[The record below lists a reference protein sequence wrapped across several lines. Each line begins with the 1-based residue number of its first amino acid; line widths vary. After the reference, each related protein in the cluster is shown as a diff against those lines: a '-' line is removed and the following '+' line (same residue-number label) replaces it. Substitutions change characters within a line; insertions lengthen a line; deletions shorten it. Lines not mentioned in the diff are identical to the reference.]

1 MKFLII
7 VPTLNSYLLLDNLY
21 KSLDKQNFK
30 NWRVLFVDGNSNLKH
45 KKWIKKICK
54 ENNKFTYKNQSKTN
68 PGIFGAMNDG
78 FLDARLGEWILFLGS
93 DDWLCNYNSLND
105 LNLNLINLSNNNQ
118 LDIAIC
124 KAIYVDLLNKRKGRI
139 SDFGENAKK
148 TRIIEGKEFRKML
161 YEGYSPAHQA
171 TIFGPNLKS
180 KLFRYNTK
188 FKLSADLEYFLKLSR
203 YKNLKVALV
212 NLNLIYMGSSGV
224 SSKNT
229 FQRLKEVI
237 MAYFLEFKMFFLI
250 VFIKRYLRKINS
262 LINSSK

>member
-1 MKFLII
+1 
-7 VPTLNSYLLLDNLY
+7 
-21 KSLDKQNFK
+21 
-30 NWRVLFVDGNSNLKH
+30 
-45 KKWIKKICK
+45 
-54 ENNKFTYKNQSKTN
+54 
-68 PGIFGAMNDG
+68 
-78 FLDARLGEWILFLGS
+78 
-93 DDWLCNYNSLND
+93 DWLCNYNSLND